1 MHATVQKWGNSLAL
15 RLPKPFTSEINI
27 AENSIVDISIQ
38 NNQIII
44 KPLKKVPLNVDELID
59 AISPDNLYSEVSMG
73 LPVGNE
79 VW

>member
-1 MHATVQKWGNSLAL
+1 MQTTVQKWGNSLAL

-27 AENSIVDISIQ
+27 SENSTVDISLE
-38 NNQIII
+38 NNQIVI
-44 KPLKKVPLNVDELID
+44 KPIKKTPINVDELID
-59 AISPDNLYSEVSMG
+59 AISPDNLYSEISMG

>member
-15 RLPKPFTSEINI
+15 RLPKPFTAEINI
-27 AENSIVDISIQ
+27 AENSVVDISIQ
-38 NNQIII
+38 NNQIVI
-44 KPLKKVPLNVDELID
+44 KPLKKAPINVDELIN
-59 AISPDNLYSEVSMG
+59 AISPDNLYAEVSMG